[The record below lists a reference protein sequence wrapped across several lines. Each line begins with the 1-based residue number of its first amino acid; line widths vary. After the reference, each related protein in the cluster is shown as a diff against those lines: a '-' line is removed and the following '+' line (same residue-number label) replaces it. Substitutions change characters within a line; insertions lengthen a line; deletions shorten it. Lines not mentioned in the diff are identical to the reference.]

1 MKIGVIGNMN
11 NMYFSLTRYLLDEG
25 FDCEQLIFDYE
36 PEHFHPSY
44 DSYENGFDKY
54 VKNLSWGDPGNFLKQ
69 DFDQV
74 RADLKPYDFLIGC
87 GTSPAFV
94 HRINRRLDIFI
105 PYGDDLYSLP
115 FLKMVHPVRMAAY
128 MATAYHQRTG
138 IRQAPYL
145 IFERSS
151 AEFEKVFTKLKYKGQ
166 RIVSATPSVYHKEY
180 EPNKLR
186 KIGLE
191 SPFAAQLRQL
201 KTENDLIILQYVRQ
215 VWKPIR
221 DKWSLKGND
230 LLIKGYTAFL
240 KKYPTV
246 ASKLILVEYGVQV
259 NETKQL
265 IKELNIENQVV
276 WLPKMPRK
284 DLMQVIAVSDLVVGE
299 LHHSWLT
306 YCVVFETLCM
316 GKPLLHNR
324 NDDEFKD
331 AYPCLYPMLH
341 GSSAE
346 TVLDGLS
353 QLVENKEEVQKIA
366 DESRKWFLDF
376 CVRRPVQEIIRIIQS
391 ENSVLLPFLLLV
403 RSYEQF

>member
-36 PEHFHPSY
+36 PEHFHPSC
-44 DSYENGFDKY
+44 DSYENNFAKY
-54 VKNLSWGDPGNFLKQ
+54 VKKLSWGDPGNFLKQ

-87 GTSPAFV
+87 GTAPAFV

-115 FLKMVHPVRMAAY
+115 FLKIVRPVRMPAY
-128 MATAYHQRTG
+128 MATAYHQRKG
-138 IRQAPYL
+138 IRQTPYL
-145 IFERSS
+145 IFERASP
-151 AEFEKVFTKLKYKGQ
+151 EFEKVFTKLKYKGQ
-166 RIVSATPSVYHKEY
+166 RITSALPSIYHKEY

-186 KIGLE
+186 RRGLE
-191 SPFAAQLRQL
+191 NPLGAQLQQL
-201 KTENDLIILQYVRQ
+201 RAENDLIILQYVRQ

-230 LLIKGYTAFL
+230 LLIKGYAAFL
-240 KKYPTV
+240 KKYPAVT
-246 ASKLILVEYGVQV
+246 SKLILFEYGVQV

-265 IKELNIENQVV
+265 IKELNIESQII

-284 DLMQVIAVSDLVVGE
+284 DLVHVIAVSDVVVGE

-306 YCVVFETLCM
+306 YCVVIETLCM
-316 GKPLLHNR
+316 GKPLLHKR
-324 NDDEFKD
+324 NDDELKD
-331 AYPCLYPMLH
+331 TYPDLYPMLNAY
-341 GSSAE
+341 SAE

-353 QLVENKEEVQKIA
+353 RLVENKEEVRNIA
-366 DESRKWFLDF
+366 DESHKWFLDY
-376 CVRRPVQEIIRIIQS
+376 CVTRPMQEIIRIIKS
-391 ENSVLLPFLLLV
+391 KANVSLSFLICWIGDCL
-403 RSYEQF
+403 